1 MATKHAPPRI
11 RRVYDTPAPDDGTRV
26 LVDRL
31 WPRGVAKD
39 RAHVDEWLKAVAPS
53 DELRRWLHEDRSR
66 FPDFV
71 ERYRAELSDGERTE
85 ALAHL
90 RELRDEGPLTLVTSA
105 KDVEH
110 SHVPVIA
117 EELGKD

>member
-1 MATKHAPPRI
+1 MATEHAPPRV
-11 RRVYDTPAPDDGTRV
+11 RRIYDDPDPDDGTRV

-53 DELRRWLHEDRSR
+53 DELRRWYHKDRSR

-71 ERYRAELSDGERTE
+71 RRYRAELSDGERAE
-85 ALAHL
+85 AVTHL
-90 RELRDEGPLTLVTSA
+90 RELRDRGPLTLVTSA
-105 KDVEH
+105 TDVEH

-117 EELGKD
+117 EAVEHG